1 MYTLDYMY
9 TKKNFKRIVKWCTED
24 TSNIW
29 YDHLEQE
36 TAEFQ
41 EIKNIY
47 KSECARSGVDSSESE
62 RLKSFEEM
70 KKAYN
75 AKGNEQSQNMKYLT
89 DYKINYGEI
98 FVNPQ
103 FHQCFVKLRQQTDRW
118 GRKLLIKPNRK
129 YYQGSHSMFYKYV
142 AQEYLNKLFAVSL
155 LEDTEQND
163 CLVP

>member
-1 MYTLDYMY
+1 MYGFDYMY

-29 YDHLEQE
+29 YDHLEHE
-36 TAEFQ
+36 TAEFT

-47 KSECARSGVDSSESE
+47 KQECVKSNVDSAESE
-62 RLKSFEEM
+62 RVKSFQEM
-70 KKAYN
+70 QKMYGGSKQEN
-75 AKGNEQSQNMKYLT
+75 TPQQKFLT

-103 FHQCFVKLRQQTDRW
+103 FHQCFVKQRQQTDRW

-129 YYQGSHSMFYKYV
+129 YYKGSHTLYYKYV

-155 LEDTEQND
+155 LEDQEMND
-163 CLVP
+163 C